1 VTQHMNHAMTRNIA
15 LYPWFKFFQNLVF
28 WQAIWFLFFQRDL
41 SGAEAILLYAV
52 YDIATT
58 VMEVPSG
65 YMSDRLGR
73 RRTLVAAALAGAAG
87 AALIVLGGGFTGFAI
102 AQVLLG
108 VSAAFASGTDNALL
122 YESLAGA
129 GRQDEIEAQ
138 ETRGWQ
144 FSLTALAVSALTGG
158 IMAQWGF
165 PLAFAAGALAQLV
178 CVVIALRLV
187 EPPHDNNRASTAG
200 PVAQWRLFR
209 AAMAHPVLV
218 WLFCLSVLMY
228 GFSHIPFVFGQPFI
242 AEALNSIGWQSEAP
256 MISGGVSALMMVTS
270 VLASLVAI
278 RLRRRIGLPA
288 ILMLAFGIQVG
299 LITTL
304 ALTHNILAIA
314 VLFLRMVPNSLSR
327 PFIIAR
333 MQPLLGDAGRAT
345 FLSVQSFAGR
355 LLFAGSL
362 LLASA
367 QVSDRAVMGASD
379 IRLTLGWY
387 ALAGA
392 GFFLALLVGLR
403 FGGSGLRHL

>member
-1 VTQHMNHAMTRNIA
+1 
-15 LYPWFKFFQNLVF
+15 
-28 WQAIWFLFFQRDL
+28 
-41 SGAEAILLYAV
+41 
-52 YDIATT
+52 
-58 VMEVPSG
+58 
-65 YMSDRLGR
+65 
-73 RRTLVAAALAGAAG
+73 
-87 AALIVLGGGFTGFAI
+87 
-102 AQVLLG
+102 
-108 VSAAFASGTDNALL
+108 
-122 YESLAGA
+122 
-129 GRQDEIEAQ
+129 
-138 ETRGWQ
+138 
-144 FSLTALAVSALTGG
+144 
-158 IMAQWGF
+158 
-165 PLAFAAGALAQLV
+165 
-178 CVVIALRLV
+178 
-187 EPPHDNNRASTAG
+187 
-200 PVAQWRLFR
+200 
-209 AAMAHPVLV
+209 
-218 WLFCLSVLMY
+218 
-228 GFSHIPFVFGQPFI
+228 
-242 AEALNSIGWQSEAP
+242 
-256 MISGGVSALMMVTS
+256 MMVTS